1 MSKAEYLELLGVVI
15 KLLPG
20 GKFLVK
26 LDDYDREIIAHLS
39 GKMRL
44 NRINVLVDDKV
55 SLEMTPY
62 DMTQGRISFR
72 HK

>member
-1 MSKAEYLELLGVVI
+1 MSKAEYLELLGVVT

>member
-44 NRINVLVDDKV
+44 NI
-55 SLEMTPY
+55 PFA
-62 DMTQGRISFR
+62 GWFR
-72 HK
+72 

>member
-26 LDDYDREIIAHLS
+26 LEDYDREIVAHLS

>member
-26 LDDYDREIIAHLS
+26 LDDYDREI
-39 GKMRL
+39 
-44 NRINVLVDDKV
+44 NRKFNFYAII
-55 SLEMTPY
+55 
-62 DMTQGRISFR
+62 QGLYFITSNSIYNNYMSN
-72 HK
+72 